1 MREPAVG
8 RRAVAPIA
16 LEMGLAR
23 LAAGQRQHRRA
34 ALRGRP
40 ALDHRERHLGVELD
54 AVGVLAPAEHLRVER
69 VVVGEVDGAPRDLE
83 GLLVPLIEH
92 RRSLEVPGAGGG
104 RVDRVVA
111 DLDEVLGVAADAGA
125 EHARHHL
132 RAEADAEQRLAARQ
146 RDALEPV
153 ELEAHA
159 RPVVVVGALRAAEHD
174 RSGVAREVLG
184 QRVEQVGTAP
194 VER

>member
-1 MREPAVG
+1 MWARWI
-8 RRAVAPIA
+8 AP
-16 LEMGLAR
+16 L
-23 LAAGQRQHRRA
+23 
-34 ALRGRP
+34 
-40 ALDHRERHLGVELD
+40 
-54 AVGVLAPAEHLRVER
+54 
-69 VVVGEVDGAPRDLE
+69 RDLE
-83 GLLVPLIEH
+83 GLLVPLVEH
-92 RRSLEVPGAGGG
+92 RRSLEVAGAGGG

-111 DLDEVLGVAADAGA
+111 DLDEVLGVAADARA

-159 RPVVVVGALRAAEHD
+159 RPVVVVGALRAAEHH

-184 QRVEQVGTAP
+184 QRVEQVGAAP
-194 VER
+194 VEAVAALLQHLADPAGVRVLLVDDDQDGLAHAFRPRLRSLPAVCSEIAHICKFPINSAGRPGPLTAGRWLS